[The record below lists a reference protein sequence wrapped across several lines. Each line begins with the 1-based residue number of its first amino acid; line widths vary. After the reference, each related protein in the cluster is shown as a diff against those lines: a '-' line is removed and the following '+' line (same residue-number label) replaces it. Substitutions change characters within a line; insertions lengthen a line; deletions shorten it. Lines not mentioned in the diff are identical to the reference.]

1 MRLYQHGSKRKS
13 QGWNTGGENMES
25 ISDGKKIDGMP
36 NCCAGFHVVW
46 LCLYTFVDENK
57 IQVMVTEKKSNV
69 NSIAI

>member
-1 MRLYQHGSKRKS
+1 
-13 QGWNTGGENMES
+13 MES

-57 IQVMVTEKKSNV
+57 IQVMITEKKSNV